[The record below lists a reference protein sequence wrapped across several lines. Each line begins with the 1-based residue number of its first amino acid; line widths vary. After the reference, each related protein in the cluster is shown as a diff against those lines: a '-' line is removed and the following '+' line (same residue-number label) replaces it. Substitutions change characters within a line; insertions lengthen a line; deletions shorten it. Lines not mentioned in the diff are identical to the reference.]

1 MDRYHDDQTGRKRKH
16 GPLSAGE
23 VPERPNR
30 TETLELLSERSLWL
44 LGTHRNHRKDDSK
57 IETET

>member
-23 VPERPNR
+23 VSERPNR